1 MRHYDELL
9 DRVLDNTD
17 LVLLDIKQINDEKHI
32 PLTHVSNKYTLEFA
46 RYLASRGQTMWI
58 RYVVV
63 PTWSDDDES
72 AEGLGQ
78 FIAEL
83 GSASRRWSCCPT
95 TNLASTS
102 GTCWEIPTI
111 WSASSPQQGDHGQG
125 PGHPWQVSPQREVLR
140 QEAARQRAASFIAP
154 AFATAPSPTAAS
166 GEPLMSEG
174 QVAALLLWLV
184 LLAFS
189 LNASL
194 LRTLGAHP
202 LYQHL
207 CLGGAIVLVPL
218 WTLRAGLHEGL
229 EIHFL
234 GLTSLTLLLGW
245 RLALLAPCLTLLLL
259 AYFGVIP
266 WPTSAGRPSSASPCR
281 WPPAGCCF
289 WGAGPGC
296 LATSSSTCSWRHFS
310 GALSISAKVLASA
323 LLMGVSGTYS
333 WHTISADYLSI
344 WPLLLFPEALLNGM
358 TMTLLAVYRPHW
370 VNTFFDREYL
380 GR

>member
-1 MRHYDELL
+1 
-9 DRVLDNTD
+9 
-17 LVLLDIKQINDEKHI
+17 
-32 PLTHVSNKYTLEFA
+32 
-46 RYLASRGQTMWI
+46 
-58 RYVVV
+58 
-63 PTWSDDDES
+63 
-72 AEGLGQ
+72 
-78 FIAEL
+78 
-83 GSASRRWSCCPT
+83 
-95 TNLASTS
+95 
-102 GTCWEIPTI
+102 
-111 WSASSPQQGDHGQG
+111 
-125 PGHPWQVSPQREVLR
+125 
-140 QEAARQRAASFIAP
+140 
-154 AFATAPSPTAAS
+154 
-166 GEPLMSEG
+166 MSEG

-194 LRTLGAHP
+194 LRTLGANP

-245 RLALLAPCLTLLLL
+245 RLALLAPCFTLLLL

-266 WPTSAGRPSSASPCR
+266 LADIGWQALIGVALPV
-281 WPPAGCCF
+281 
-289 WGAGPGC
+289 
-296 LATSSSTCSWRHFS
+296 ATSWLLFLGSWAWLPRHLFVYLFVAAFLG

-358 TMTLLAVYRPHW
+358 TMTQLAVYRPHW

>member
-1 MRHYDELL
+1 
-9 DRVLDNTD
+9 
-17 LVLLDIKQINDEKHI
+17 
-32 PLTHVSNKYTLEFA
+32 
-46 RYLASRGQTMWI
+46 
-58 RYVVV
+58 
-63 PTWSDDDES
+63 
-72 AEGLGQ
+72 
-78 FIAEL
+78 
-83 GSASRRWSCCPT
+83 
-95 TNLASTS
+95 
-102 GTCWEIPTI
+102 
-111 WSASSPQQGDHGQG
+111 
-125 PGHPWQVSPQREVLR
+125 
-140 QEAARQRAASFIAP
+140 
-154 AFATAPSPTAAS
+154 
-166 GEPLMSEG
+166 MSEG

-194 LRTLGAHP
+194 LHTLGAHP

-266 WPTSAGRPSSASPCR
+266 LADIGWQALIGVALPV
-281 WPPAGCCF
+281 
-289 WGAGPGC
+289 
-296 LATSSSTCSWRHFS
+296 ATSWLLFLGSWAWLPRHLFVYLFVAAFLG
-310 GALSISAKVLASA
+310 GALSISAKVIASA

>member
-1 MRHYDELL
+1 
-9 DRVLDNTD
+9 
-17 LVLLDIKQINDEKHI
+17 
-32 PLTHVSNKYTLEFA
+32 
-46 RYLASRGQTMWI
+46 
-58 RYVVV
+58 
-63 PTWSDDDES
+63 
-72 AEGLGQ
+72 
-78 FIAEL
+78 
-83 GSASRRWSCCPT
+83 
-95 TNLASTS
+95 
-102 GTCWEIPTI
+102 
-111 WSASSPQQGDHGQG
+111 
-125 PGHPWQVSPQREVLR
+125 
-140 QEAARQRAASFIAP
+140 
-154 AFATAPSPTAAS
+154 
-166 GEPLMSEG
+166 MSEG

-266 WPTSAGRPSSASPCR
+266 LADIGWQALSGVALPV
-281 WPPAGCCF
+281 
-289 WGAGPGC
+289 
-296 LATSSSTCSWRHFS
+296 ATSWLLFLGSWAWLPRHLFVYLFVAAFLG
-310 GALSISAKVLASA
+310 GALSISAKVIASA

>member
-1 MRHYDELL
+1 
-9 DRVLDNTD
+9 
-17 LVLLDIKQINDEKHI
+17 
-32 PLTHVSNKYTLEFA
+32 
-46 RYLASRGQTMWI
+46 
-58 RYVVV
+58 
-63 PTWSDDDES
+63 
-72 AEGLGQ
+72 
-78 FIAEL
+78 
-83 GSASRRWSCCPT
+83 
-95 TNLASTS
+95 
-102 GTCWEIPTI
+102 
-111 WSASSPQQGDHGQG
+111 
-125 PGHPWQVSPQREVLR
+125 
-140 QEAARQRAASFIAP
+140 
-154 AFATAPSPTAAS
+154 
-166 GEPLMSEG
+166 MSEG

-245 RLALLAPCLTLLLL
+245 RLALLASCLTLLLL

-266 WPTSAGRPSSASPCR
+266 LADIGWQALIGVALPV
-281 WPPAGCCF
+281 
-289 WGAGPGC
+289 
-296 LATSSSTCSWRHFS
+296 ATSWLLFLGSWAWLPRHLFVYLFVAAFLG
-310 GALSISAKVLASA
+310 GALSISAKVIASA

>member
-1 MRHYDELL
+1 
-9 DRVLDNTD
+9 
-17 LVLLDIKQINDEKHI
+17 
-32 PLTHVSNKYTLEFA
+32 
-46 RYLASRGQTMWI
+46 
-58 RYVVV
+58 
-63 PTWSDDDES
+63 
-72 AEGLGQ
+72 
-78 FIAEL
+78 
-83 GSASRRWSCCPT
+83 
-95 TNLASTS
+95 
-102 GTCWEIPTI
+102 
-111 WSASSPQQGDHGQG
+111 
-125 PGHPWQVSPQREVLR
+125 
-140 QEAARQRAASFIAP
+140 
-154 AFATAPSPTAAS
+154 
-166 GEPLMSEG
+166 MSEG

-184 LLAFS
+184 LLSFS

-266 WPTSAGRPSSASPCR
+266 LTDIGWQALIGVALPV
-281 WPPAGCCF
+281 
-289 WGAGPGC
+289 
-296 LATSSSTCSWRHFS
+296 ATSWLLFLGSWAWLPRHLFVYLFVAAFLG

-323 LLMGVSGTYS
+323 LLIGVSGTYS

>member
-1 MRHYDELL
+1 
-9 DRVLDNTD
+9 
-17 LVLLDIKQINDEKHI
+17 
-32 PLTHVSNKYTLEFA
+32 
-46 RYLASRGQTMWI
+46 
-58 RYVVV
+58 
-63 PTWSDDDES
+63 
-72 AEGLGQ
+72 
-78 FIAEL
+78 
-83 GSASRRWSCCPT
+83 
-95 TNLASTS
+95 
-102 GTCWEIPTI
+102 
-111 WSASSPQQGDHGQG
+111 
-125 PGHPWQVSPQREVLR
+125 
-140 QEAARQRAASFIAP
+140 
-154 AFATAPSPTAAS
+154 
-166 GEPLMSEG
+166 MSEG

-245 RLALLAPCLTLLLL
+245 RLALLASCLTLPIL

-266 WPTSAGRPSSASPCR
+266 LTDIGWQALIGVALPV
-281 WPPAGCCF
+281 
-289 WGAGPGC
+289 
-296 LATSSSTCSWRHFS
+296 ATSWLLFLGSWAWLPRHLFVYLFVAAFLG
-310 GALSISAKVLASA
+310 GALSISAKVIASA

>member
-1 MRHYDELL
+1 
-9 DRVLDNTD
+9 
-17 LVLLDIKQINDEKHI
+17 
-32 PLTHVSNKYTLEFA
+32 
-46 RYLASRGQTMWI
+46 
-58 RYVVV
+58 
-63 PTWSDDDES
+63 
-72 AEGLGQ
+72 
-78 FIAEL
+78 
-83 GSASRRWSCCPT
+83 
-95 TNLASTS
+95 
-102 GTCWEIPTI
+102 
-111 WSASSPQQGDHGQG
+111 
-125 PGHPWQVSPQREVLR
+125 
-140 QEAARQRAASFIAP
+140 
-154 AFATAPSPTAAS
+154 
-166 GEPLMSEG
+166 MSEG

-266 WPTSAGRPSSASPCR
+266 LADIGWQALIGVALPM
-281 WPPAGCCF
+281 
-289 WGAGPGC
+289 
-296 LATSSSTCSWRHFS
+296 ATSWLLFLGSWAWLPRHLFVYLFVAAFLG
-310 GALSISAKVLASA
+310 GALSISAKVIANA

>member
-1 MRHYDELL
+1 
-9 DRVLDNTD
+9 
-17 LVLLDIKQINDEKHI
+17 
-32 PLTHVSNKYTLEFA
+32 
-46 RYLASRGQTMWI
+46 
-58 RYVVV
+58 
-63 PTWSDDDES
+63 
-72 AEGLGQ
+72 
-78 FIAEL
+78 
-83 GSASRRWSCCPT
+83 
-95 TNLASTS
+95 
-102 GTCWEIPTI
+102 
-111 WSASSPQQGDHGQG
+111 
-125 PGHPWQVSPQREVLR
+125 
-140 QEAARQRAASFIAP
+140 
-154 AFATAPSPTAAS
+154 
-166 GEPLMSEG
+166 MSEG

-189 LNASL
+189 LNAPL

-245 RLALLAPCLTLLLL
+245 RLALLAPCLTLLIL

-266 WPTSAGRPSSASPCR
+266 LADIGWQALIGVALPV
-281 WPPAGCCF
+281 
-289 WGAGPGC
+289 
-296 LATSSSTCSWRHFS
+296 ATSWLLFLGSWAWLPRHLFVYLFVAAFLG
-310 GALSISAKVLASA
+310 GALSISAKVIAGA

>member
-1 MRHYDELL
+1 
-9 DRVLDNTD
+9 
-17 LVLLDIKQINDEKHI
+17 
-32 PLTHVSNKYTLEFA
+32 
-46 RYLASRGQTMWI
+46 
-58 RYVVV
+58 
-63 PTWSDDDES
+63 
-72 AEGLGQ
+72 
-78 FIAEL
+78 
-83 GSASRRWSCCPT
+83 
-95 TNLASTS
+95 
-102 GTCWEIPTI
+102 
-111 WSASSPQQGDHGQG
+111 
-125 PGHPWQVSPQREVLR
+125 
-140 QEAARQRAASFIAP
+140 
-154 AFATAPSPTAAS
+154 
-166 GEPLMSEG
+166 MSEG

-245 RLALLAPCLTLLLL
+245 RLALLAPCLTLLIL

-266 WPTSAGRPSSASPCR
+266 LTDIGWQALIGVALPV
-281 WPPAGCCF
+281 
-289 WGAGPGC
+289 
-296 LATSSSTCSWRHFS
+296 ATSWLLFLGSWAWLPRHLFVYLFVAAFLG
-310 GALSISAKVLASA
+310 GALSISAKVIASA

-344 WPLLLFPEALLNGM
+344 WPLQLFPEALLNGM

>member
-1 MRHYDELL
+1 
-9 DRVLDNTD
+9 
-17 LVLLDIKQINDEKHI
+17 
-32 PLTHVSNKYTLEFA
+32 
-46 RYLASRGQTMWI
+46 
-58 RYVVV
+58 
-63 PTWSDDDES
+63 
-72 AEGLGQ
+72 
-78 FIAEL
+78 
-83 GSASRRWSCCPT
+83 
-95 TNLASTS
+95 
-102 GTCWEIPTI
+102 
-111 WSASSPQQGDHGQG
+111 
-125 PGHPWQVSPQREVLR
+125 
-140 QEAARQRAASFIAP
+140 
-154 AFATAPSPTAAS
+154 
-166 GEPLMSEG
+166 MSEG

-266 WPTSAGRPSSASPCR
+266 LADIGSQALIGVALPV
-281 WPPAGCCF
+281 
-289 WGAGPGC
+289 
-296 LATSSSTCSWRHFS
+296 ATSWLLFLGSWAWLPRHLFVYLFVAAFLG
-310 GALSISAKVLASA
+310 GALSISAKVIASA
-323 LLMGVSGTYS
+323 LLMGMSGTYP
-333 WHTISADYLSI
+333 WHTIGADYLSI

>member
-1 MRHYDELL
+1 
-9 DRVLDNTD
+9 
-17 LVLLDIKQINDEKHI
+17 
-32 PLTHVSNKYTLEFA
+32 
-46 RYLASRGQTMWI
+46 
-58 RYVVV
+58 
-63 PTWSDDDES
+63 
-72 AEGLGQ
+72 
-78 FIAEL
+78 
-83 GSASRRWSCCPT
+83 
-95 TNLASTS
+95 
-102 GTCWEIPTI
+102 
-111 WSASSPQQGDHGQG
+111 
-125 PGHPWQVSPQREVLR
+125 
-140 QEAARQRAASFIAP
+140 
-154 AFATAPSPTAAS
+154 
-166 GEPLMSEG
+166 MSEG

-266 WPTSAGRPSSASPCR
+266 LADIGWQALIGVALPV
-281 WPPAGCCF
+281 
-289 WGAGPGC
+289 
-296 LATSSSTCSWRHFS
+296 ATSWLLFLGSWAWLPRHLFVYLFVAAFLG
-310 GALSISAKVLASA
+310 GALNISAKVIASA

>member
-1 MRHYDELL
+1 
-9 DRVLDNTD
+9 
-17 LVLLDIKQINDEKHI
+17 
-32 PLTHVSNKYTLEFA
+32 
-46 RYLASRGQTMWI
+46 
-58 RYVVV
+58 
-63 PTWSDDDES
+63 
-72 AEGLGQ
+72 
-78 FIAEL
+78 
-83 GSASRRWSCCPT
+83 
-95 TNLASTS
+95 
-102 GTCWEIPTI
+102 
-111 WSASSPQQGDHGQG
+111 
-125 PGHPWQVSPQREVLR
+125 
-140 QEAARQRAASFIAP
+140 
-154 AFATAPSPTAAS
+154 
-166 GEPLMSEG
+166 MSEG

-266 WPTSAGRPSSASPCR
+266 LADIGWQALIGVALPV
-281 WPPAGCCF
+281 
-289 WGAGPGC
+289 
-296 LATSSSTCSWRHFS
+296 ATSWLLFLGSWAWLPRHLFVYLFVAAFLG
-310 GALSISAKVLASA
+310 GALSISAKVIASA

-358 TMTLLAVYRPHW
+358 TMTLLAVYRPYW
-370 VNTFFDREYL
+370 VNTFFNREYL

>member
-1 MRHYDELL
+1 
-9 DRVLDNTD
+9 
-17 LVLLDIKQINDEKHI
+17 
-32 PLTHVSNKYTLEFA
+32 
-46 RYLASRGQTMWI
+46 
-58 RYVVV
+58 
-63 PTWSDDDES
+63 
-72 AEGLGQ
+72 
-78 FIAEL
+78 
-83 GSASRRWSCCPT
+83 
-95 TNLASTS
+95 
-102 GTCWEIPTI
+102 
-111 WSASSPQQGDHGQG
+111 
-125 PGHPWQVSPQREVLR
+125 
-140 QEAARQRAASFIAP
+140 
-154 AFATAPSPTAAS
+154 
-166 GEPLMSEG
+166 MSEG

-245 RLALLAPCLTLLLL
+245 RLALLAPCLTLLIL

-266 WPTSAGRPSSASPCR
+266 LTDIGWQALIGVALPV
-281 WPPAGCCF
+281 
-289 WGAGPGC
+289 
-296 LATSSSTCSWRHFS
+296 ATSWLLFLGSWAWLPRHLFVYLFVAAFLG
-310 GALSISAKVLASA
+310 GALSISAKVIASA
-323 LLMGVSGTYS
+323 LLMEVSGTYS

>member
-1 MRHYDELL
+1 
-9 DRVLDNTD
+9 
-17 LVLLDIKQINDEKHI
+17 
-32 PLTHVSNKYTLEFA
+32 
-46 RYLASRGQTMWI
+46 
-58 RYVVV
+58 
-63 PTWSDDDES
+63 
-72 AEGLGQ
+72 
-78 FIAEL
+78 
-83 GSASRRWSCCPT
+83 
-95 TNLASTS
+95 
-102 GTCWEIPTI
+102 
-111 WSASSPQQGDHGQG
+111 
-125 PGHPWQVSPQREVLR
+125 
-140 QEAARQRAASFIAP
+140 
-154 AFATAPSPTAAS
+154 
-166 GEPLMSEG
+166 MSEG

-218 WTLRAGLHEGL
+218 WTLRAVLHEGL

-266 WPTSAGRPSSASPCR
+266 LADIGWQALIGVALPV
-281 WPPAGCCF
+281 
-289 WGAGPGC
+289 
-296 LATSSSTCSWRHFS
+296 ATSWLLFLGSWAWLPRHLFVYLFVAAFLG
-310 GALSISAKVLASA
+310 GALSISAKVIASA